1 MDATSI
7 ILPPGTPFVLDLDRA
22 AEMLCV
28 SKSTV
33 QKLVREGDFPKPRLL
48 SANRVGYLSVEVAA
62 WALKVHCRIGSSENE
77 CRSCPQTHPQGRAVA
92 SYPPHLDMETR
103 MPNNNSPFQ
112 NRQPRSCRDLPF

>member
-1 MDATSI
+1 MDTTSI

-62 WALKVHCRIGSSENE
+62 WALKRPEANLL
-77 CRSCPQTHPQGRAVA
+77 
-92 SYPPHLDMETR
+92 PP
-103 MPNNNSPFQ
+103 PNTGAPKPK
-112 NRQPRSCRDLPF
+112 RQAAGQ